1 MHPIEH
7 LRHVARAAGA
17 DPVLVA
23 TEAASALAQMAV
35 MDPVGLVPACRR
47 LVERHLTAGPVWW
60 LSARVLAA
68 DDPRAAARQA
78 ASELEL
84 DPTADRLASALPDG
98 VSALAVGWPELVG
111 EALRDRGDVEGLV
124 VDAGGDGVGL
134 VRRLSDA
141 GSDVALVRDIGV
153 GSAAAV
159 AGLVLLEAHAA
170 GPAGILASPGSL
182 SAAAVAAQ
190 LAVPV
195 WAVTG
200 VGRVLPSPLWDALV
214 ARLDASGAEPWDRP
228 VELVPAPLLAWV
240 VGPGGGAAVEE
251 GLAAA
256 TCPAAPELLRA
267 PG

>member
-35 MDPVGLVPACRR
+35 MDPAGLVPACRR
-47 LVERHLTAGPVWW
+47 LVERHLTAAPVWW
-60 LSARVLAA
+60 LSARVLSA
-68 DDPRAAARQA
+68 DDQRRAAREA
-78 ASELEL
+78 ASELEM
-84 DPTADRLASALPDG
+84 DPTAGRLASALPDG
-98 VSALAVGWPELVG
+98 VSALVIGWPELIG
-111 EALRDRGDVEGLV
+111 EALRDRGDVEALV
-124 VDAGGDGVGL
+124 VDGAGEGGAL
-134 VRRLSDA
+134 ARRLSDA
-141 GSDVALVRDIGV
+141 GSDVALVREIGA

-159 AGLVLLEAHAA
+159 AGLVLVEAHAA

-190 LAVPV
+190 MAVPV

-200 VGRVLPSPLWDALV
+200 VGRVLPLRLWDALV
-214 ARLDASGAEPWDRP
+214 ARLDAGGAEPWDRP
-228 VELVPAPLLAWV
+228 VELVPASLLGCV
-240 VGPGGGAAVEE
+240 VGPDGCVAVEQ

-256 TCPAAPELLRA
+256 TCPAAPELLRS